1 MPHTGIETT
10 LVPPGANGPD
20 SYPAAVRRLRRPL
33 LESAPDDLP
42 APAGP
47 YCPQMLRTA
56 TIAVLGL
63 RVAYGVALIAAPERL
78 ALRWLGPAAGTP
90 PAQVPLRG
98 LGAREIVVHGAAIA
112 AATRDLPLRPFL
124 AASVAG
130 DLADI
135 AATVAGRRGL
145 PDGAAP
151 ATLAV
156 AGGSALLTAALA
168 AAVER

>member
-1 MPHTGIETT
+1 
-10 LVPPGANGPD
+10 
-20 SYPAAVRRLRRPL
+20 
-33 LESAPDDLP
+33 
-42 APAGP
+42 
-47 YCPQMLRTA
+47 MLRAA
-56 TIAVLGL
+56 TFAVLGL
-63 RVAYGVALIAAPERL
+63 RVAYGAALIAAPERL
-78 ALRWLGPAAGTP
+78 ALRWLGPSAGTP

-112 AATRDLPLRPFL
+112 AAARELPLRPFL

-135 AATVAGRRGL
+135 AATVAGPPRAPRRAAPPPTAVGAWPARRGL
-145 PDGAAP
+145 PDGAAS

-168 AAVER
+168 AAVDR